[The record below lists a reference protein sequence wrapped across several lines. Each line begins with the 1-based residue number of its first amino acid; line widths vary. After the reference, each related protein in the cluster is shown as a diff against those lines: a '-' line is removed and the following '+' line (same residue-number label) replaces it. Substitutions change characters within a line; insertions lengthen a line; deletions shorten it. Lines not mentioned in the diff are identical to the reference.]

1 MLSGSINN
9 RFVLPGKIKVICI
22 RQNTGRL
29 PQPVLGEIYDAEIIP
44 VDTPGRATEYMYKI
58 NKFLCSYSNHWVI
71 PLRDYNLNLLV
82 I

>member
-1 MLSGSINN
+1 M
-9 RFVLPGKIKVICI
+9 IKVICI

-44 VDTPGRATEYMYKI
+44 VDTPDRATEYMYKI